1 MTTGRRIL
9 GRGPRIYF
17 RLPLLL
23 LTSLLTSAPVALA
36 QYPSGHQ
43 ITKDGTAVML
53 EDYASLPLSTLR
65 KEGVYPP
72 KIDFAEQLGR
82 VNAVRSEPTDV
93 PSSATRF
100 FVPDDNGVLYILDK
114 NTKKFTSYIDFG
126 RIFPKF
132 TTDPGYGSGLV
143 SIALDPA
150 YSKNGKFYTVHT
162 EKLSIS
168 GSAAPTNT
176 AMPSLDLAGFNI
188 TAAIDPPAGEVG
200 FQSILVE
207 WTDTNIENST
217 FEGTAREIMREG
229 YNFALHPMGD
239 LLFNP
244 LARPGQADYGNLY
257 ISVGDGTSGERPG
270 VTHTIPQRL
279 DALPGKILRITPDI
293 TLRPADELSSNG
305 RYRIPSTGPN
315 ANPFVSVSGARGEIY
330 AYGLR
335 NPHRMNWDPITNNFI
350 VNTIGNHSWES
361 VVIVAKGANYGWA
374 EREGS
379 EQEFIGGPNN
389 GKTGSQIDPPV
400 PFPSPD
406 TVVVDRLME
415 PVTPLYPV
423 ATYSHRDGD
432 AIGSGFVYRGKLL
445 PQLVGK
451 YVFTDITTGR
461 LFYSDLAEML
471 AAGGIRN
478 KVAEIHEI
486 QIIYKSP
493 YETSEK
499 AAVKRRMYDIVADAF
514 AHKEGVGLQ
523 NTVLP
528 GAAAS
533 VGGFR
538 GGILG
543 EKKFDTYGVAYGGG
557 RADVRLSVDGDGE
570 LYVLSKSDGMI
581 RKIVSV
587 VTPPPPSK
595 MGAAR

>member
-1 MTTGRRIL
+1 MTTGRRIV
-9 GRGPRIYF
+9 GRSAAIYF
-17 RLPLLL
+17 ELPLLL
-23 LTSLLTSAPVALA
+23 LISLLTSAPMALA
-36 QYPSGHQ
+36 QYPSGYQ
-43 ITKDGTAVML
+43 ITKDGTTVML
-53 EDYASLPLSTLR
+53 EDYASVPLSTLR

-72 KIDFAEQLGR
+72 KIDFTEQLGR
-82 VNAVRSEPTDV
+82 VNAVSSEPADV

-100 FVPDDNGVLYILDK
+100 FVPDDNGILYILDK
-114 NTKKFTSYIDFG
+114 NTKKFTPYIDFG
-126 RIFPKF
+126 IIFPKF
-132 TTDPGYGSGLV
+132 TTDPGLGTGLV
-143 SIALDPA
+143 SIVFDPA

-162 EKLSIS
+162 EKPSMS
-168 GSAAPTNT
+168 GSAAPTN
-176 AMPSLDLAGFNI
+176 ASMPSLNLTGFNI

-200 FQSILVE
+200 FQSILME
-207 WTDTNIENST
+207 WTDTNIRNST

-244 LARPGQADYGNLY
+244 LARPGQPDYGNLY

-293 TLRPADELSSNG
+293 TLRPPDELSPNG

-335 NPHRMNWDPITNNFI
+335 NPHRLNWDPVTNTLI
-350 VNTIGNHSWES
+350 ANTIGNHSWES
-361 VVIVAKGANYGWA
+361 AVIVAKGANYGWA
-374 EREGS
+374 EREGP

-389 GKTGSQIDPPV
+389 GKTGSQIDPPL

-406 TVVVDRLME
+406 TIVVDHLKE
-415 PVTPLYPV
+415 PVTPVYPA

-445 PQLVGK
+445 PELVGK
-451 YVFTDITTGR
+451 YIFTDITTGR
-461 LFYSDLAEML
+461 LFYCDLTEML

-486 QIIYKSP
+486 QIMYKSP
-493 YETSEK
+493 YDTSDK
-499 AAVKRRMYDIVADAF
+499 TAAKRRMYDIVADAF

-528 GAAAS
+528 GASYS

-538 GGILG
+538 DGAMR
-543 EKKFDTYGVAYGGG
+543 EKKSDTYGVAYGGG
-557 RADVRLSVDGDGE
+557 RADVRLSVGGDGE
-570 LYVLSKSDGMI
+570 LYVLTKSDGMI
-581 RKIVSV
+581 RKIASV
-587 VTPPPPSK
+587 VTPPPASK
-595 MGAAR
+595 TNAVR